1 MSDTATLIT
10 QLRILLQLTRTEAQ
24 VARLRIAQARDE
36 EVRRE
41 LAENATNA
49 DRRSRRIAGALRDVG
64 TVPDPLTPT
73 LGRLTA
79 LLRGALEQAQPLDEA
94 LLGDL
99 ALEHQLLDRARYLGA
114 LADSA
119 DLPAVGELADD
130 LVTAH
135 TATVAWLTDVVA
147 DVARGAPAALQ
158 ASPFQRV
165 AAQVTQAVNAP
176 GRAVSGGLDRAA
188 GTVAASQ
195 DALAAGRDAAVQAA
209 ESVTHQVADATSF
222 SNEDTGTAGTTG
234 SNGSAADAAPLPVPG
249 YSQLGAQGA
258 IAAIRSLDD
267 PDDVAAVL
275 TYEQSHGDRPG
286 VVAAARTRAGA
297 LGSGS

>member
-24 VARLRIAQARDE
+24 VARLRIAQARDG

-99 ALEHQLLDRARYLGA
+99 ALEHQLLDRAHYLGA
-114 LADSA
+114 LADSS
-119 DLPAVGELADD
+119 DLPAIAELADD

-135 TATVAWLTDVVA
+135 TATVAWLAQVLA

-165 AAQVTQAVNAP
+165 ATQVTQAVNAP

-188 GTVAASQ
+188 GTVAAAQ
-195 DALAAGRDAAVQAA
+195 DAPVTGRDAAVQAA
-209 ESVTHQVADATSF
+209 ESVAHQVADVRSS
-222 SNEDTGTAGTTG
+222 SNEDTGTPG
-234 SNGSAADAAPLPVPG
+234 SNGSAADAAPLPIPG

-275 TYEQSHGDRPG
+275 AYEQSHGDRPG

>member
-24 VARLRIAQARDE
+24 VARLRIAQARDGA
-36 EVRRE
+36 VRQE

-99 ALEHQLLDRARYLGA
+99 ALEHQLLDRARYVGA
-114 LADSA
+114 LADSSG
-119 DLPAVGELADD
+119 LPAVGELADD

-135 TATVAWLTDVVA
+135 TATIAWLTDVVA

-188 GTVAASQ
+188 GTVAAAQ
-195 DALAAGRDAAVQAA
+195 DALATGRDAAVQAA
-209 ESVTHQVADATSF
+209 ESVAHQVADATSS
-222 SNEDTGTAGTTG
+222 SNEGTGSTG
-234 SNGSAADAAPLPVPG
+234 SNGNAADAAPLPIPG

-267 PDDVAAVL
+267 PDDVAALL
-275 TYEQSHGDRPG
+275 TYELSHGDRPG
-286 VVAAARTRAGA
+286 VLAAARTRAGA

>member
-24 VARLRIAQARDE
+24 VARLRIAQARDGD
-36 EVRRE
+36 VRRE
-41 LAENATNA
+41 LAQNATNS
-49 DRRSRRIAGALRDVG
+49 DRRSRRIAGALRDLG
-64 TVPDPLTPT
+64 SVPDPLTPT
-73 LGRLTA
+73 LGRVAA

-99 ALEHQLLDRARYLGA
+99 ALEHQLLDRARYVGA

-119 DLPAVGELADD
+119 NLSAVAELVDD

-135 TATVAWLTDVVA
+135 TATVEWLGDVLA

-165 AAQVTQAVNAP
+165 AAQVTHAVNAP
-176 GRAVSGGLDRAA
+176 GRAIKGGVDRAA
-188 GTVAASQ
+188 GTVAAGR
-195 DALAAGRDAAVQAA
+195 DALAAGRDAAADAA
-209 ESVTHQVADATSF
+209 ESVARQVAD
-222 SNEDTGTAGTTG
+222 TTG
-234 SNGSAADAAPLPVPG
+234 AASGDEGNGSADQPDVAQLPIPG
-249 YSQLGAQGA
+249 FSQLGAQAA

-267 PDDVAAVL
+267 PDEVAAVL
-275 TYEQSHGDRPG
+275 EYEQAHGDRPG

-297 LGSGS
+297 LGSRA

>member
-24 VARLRIAQARDE
+24 VARLRIAQARDGD
-36 EVRRE
+36 VRRE

-49 DRRSRRIAGALRDVG
+49 DRRSRRIAGALRDIG

-99 ALEHQLLDRARYLGA
+99 ALEHQLLDRARYVGA

-119 DLPAVGELADD
+119 DLPGVGELADD
-130 LVTAH
+130 LVAAH
-135 TATVAWLTDVVA
+135 TTTVAWLTDVLA

-188 GTVAASQ
+188 GTVAAAQ
-195 DALAAGRDAAVQAA
+195 DAVATGRDAAVQAV
-209 ESVTHQVADATSF
+209 ESVARQVADATSS
-222 SNEDTGTAGTTG
+222 SNEDTGTTER
-234 SNGSAADAAPLPVPG
+234 NGSAAGAAPLPIPG

-275 TYEQSHGDRPG
+275 TYEQAHGDRPG

-297 LGSGS
+297 LGSGA